1 MCYTI
6 AMKKYK
12 FTTSI
17 HKEGKWYVAYC
28 IELGVASQGKNL
40 AEAKKN
46 IKEAVELY
54 LEDIPAR
61 DLPRKAPL
69 VSTLEVAHV

>member
-1 MCYTI
+1 
-6 AMKKYK
+6 MKKYT

-17 HKEGKWYVAYC
+17 QKEGKWYVAYC
-28 IELGVASQGKNL
+28 VELGVASQGKTI

-54 LEDIPAR
+54 LEDTPTQE
-61 DLPRKAPL
+61 LPSNPL
-69 VSTLEVAHV
+69 IINLELTHV